1 MTFVPCR
8 KISVHA
14 LLCGVL
20 LAAATP
26 VLAQPAV
33 AEPAAVQPAAA
44 VAEPAA
50 TLVPVAILPFQDRA
64 TEGAGARPG
73 GPAAPA
79 GDGGK
84 VTDLLFAELVAEPAL
99 MLIEREDIRK
109 LLDEQELNLS
119 GLANPATANRVGQLT
134 GAKMLISGSVFRVD
148 NSLYLV
154 AKIIGTETSRVLG
167 ASVKGSARDDLG
179 TLADRL
185 AAEIVKVVT
194 ERGGELLPKIV
205 TRDDRLSALK
215 KAVPAGER
223 PTLLVEIAERHMAPV
238 VAVAIV
244 PGVVGVIDPAAET
257 EMTLFA
263 KEAGFDLVDPKE
275 GKRSAAA
282 VLVLGEA
289 ISEPAV
295 RHGNLISA
303 KARLEVKAVD
313 QATGKVLAIDRQT
326 TVATDLTEQIAAK
339 TALQEA
345 SAAIAERLLP
355 KIAGFKP
362 QAAGK

>member
-1 MTFVPCR
+1 MTVAHRPFAC
-8 KISVHA
+8 
-14 LLCGVL
+14 LCLVVL
-20 LAAATP
+20 CLAATGGAP
-26 VLAQPAV
+26 AAARAQPATADATATV
-33 AEPAAVQPAAA
+33 DAGPAS
-44 VAEPAA
+44 
-50 TLVPVAILPFQDRA
+50 LVPVAILPFQDR
-64 TEGAGARPG
+64 GGDGGQPRAGA
-73 GPAAPA
+73 AA

-109 LLDEQELNLS
+109 LLDEQELNLT

-134 GAKMLISGSVFRVD
+134 GAKLLITGSVIRVD
-148 NSLYLV
+148 NALYLV
-154 AKIIGTETSRVLG
+154 AKIIGAETSRVLG

-179 TLADRL
+179 KLADSL
-185 AAEIVKVVT
+185 AAEIVKVVA

-205 TRDDRLSALK
+205 TRDDRLAGLK
-215 KAVPAGER
+215 KALPAGGR
-223 PTLLVEIAERHMAPV
+223 PTLLVEIAERHIAPV
-238 VAVAIV
+238 AVIVAGPGVAV
-244 PGVVGVIDPAAET
+244 VIDPAAET
-257 EMTLFA
+257 EMAMFA
-263 KEAGFDLVDPKE
+263 KEAGFELVDPKE
-275 GKRSAAA
+275 GKRSSAE

-289 ISEPAV
+289 ISEPAA

-313 QATGKVLAIDRQT
+313 RATGNVLAIDRQT

-362 QAAGK
+362 AEAGK

>member
-1 MTFVPCR
+1 MTVSFFRVLSARSCMFV
-8 KISVHA
+8 
-14 LLCGVL
+14 VL

-26 VLAQPAV
+26 AA
-33 AEPAAVQPAAA
+33 AEPAAAEPA
-44 VAEPAA
+44 VSEPAA
-50 TLVPVAILPFQDRA
+50 TLVPVAVLPFQDRA
-64 TEGAGARPG
+64 AEGAVARPG
-73 GPAAPA
+73 GPAVSA

-84 VTDLLFAELVAEPAL
+84 VTDLLFAELVAEPAM

-119 GLANPATANRVGQLT
+119 GLANPATATRVGQLT
-134 GAKMLISGSVFRVD
+134 GAKMLIAGSVFRVD
-148 NSLYLV
+148 NSQYLV

-179 TLADRL
+179 ALADRL

-205 TRDDRLSALK
+205 TRADRLAGLK
-215 KAVPAGER
+215 KALPAGAR
-223 PTLLVEIAERHMAPV
+223 PSLFVEIAEQHIAPR
-238 VAVAIV
+238 VAVVVV
-244 PGVVGVIDPAAET
+244 PGAAVVIDPAAET

-263 KEAGFDLVDPKE
+263 KETGFDIVDPKE

-289 ISEPAV
+289 ISEPAA

-313 QATGKVLAIDRQT
+313 QATGKVLAVDRQT

-362 QAAGK
+362 EAERK